1 MRLGKLLSAG
11 EVTEA
16 AEVFEAVEVA
26 EVAGQ
31 EPAAE
36 AVLPLPPVSAG
47 AYTPDGQREVPAA
60 ARSGR

>member
-11 EVTEA
+11 EITEA
-16 AEVFEAVEVA
+16 AEMA
-26 EVAGQ
+26 EVTGQ

-36 AVLPLPPVSAG
+36 AVLPPPPVPAE
-47 AYTPDGQREVPAA
+47 AHAPDGRGAVPAA